1 MSFSPKRAVQRS
13 VIASGSE
20 AILLSREAE
29 LNGVKNPLKRLALL
43 SLHRAARQHPHI
55 VSRLLRLDYREL
67 DPMPIGSGSQSTV
80 YRLGEQQVLKVVET
94 SREYSL
100 LEQQRKASEMIRD
113 HSMLRLYLGKSVVPH
128 QVFVAKHPMDYTQTA
143 IQIQQP
149 FVEAVDPEL
158 FIPGSGAVNK
168 ENIAGIRGQHEAAN
182 QLQELLFNSWQM
194 HDSTFNRLLVDLRG
208 TGNLG
213 IDNSGQLLIID
224 GQPIGIDIDSGSHAQ
239 IARQHL
245 NLAEQLQLST
255 EAEAA

>member
-13 VIASGSE
+13 VVASGSE
-20 AILLSREAE
+20 ATLLSRESE
-29 LNGVKNPLKRLALL
+29 LREVKNTLKRLALL
-43 SLHRAARQHPHI
+43 SLHGAVSQHPRTA
-55 VSRLLRLDYREL
+55 SRLLRLDYHEL

-100 LEQQRKASEMIRD
+100 LEQQHKASEMIRD

-128 QVFVAKHPMDYTQTA
+128 QVFVAKHPMDYTRTA

-149 FVEAVDPEL
+149 YVEAVDPAL
-158 FIPGSGAVNK
+158 FISGSGAVNK
-168 ENIAGIRGQHEAAN
+168 ENIAAIRDRHETAN
-182 QLQELLFNSWQM
+182 QLQELLLNSWQM
-194 HDSTFNRLLVDLRG
+194 HDRTFNRLLVDLRG